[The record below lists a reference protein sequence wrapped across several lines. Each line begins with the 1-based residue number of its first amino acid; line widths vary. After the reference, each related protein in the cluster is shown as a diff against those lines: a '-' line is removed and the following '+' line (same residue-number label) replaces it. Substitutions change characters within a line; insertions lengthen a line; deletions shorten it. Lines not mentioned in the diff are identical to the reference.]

1 MSLVPIGAQAQ
12 PSLVPQVQVD
22 DCGSSGQR
30 RHRAPEPAHQF
41 VVKRRY
47 VFGVFIHG
55 APHDPDDL
63 FTAEYTSGLAQDDTF
78 KALFRGELKAALDTW
93 L

>member
-1 MSLVPIGAQAQ
+1 M
-12 PSLVPQVQVD
+12 
-22 DCGSSGQR
+22 
-30 RHRAPEPAHQF
+30 
-41 VVKRRY
+41 KRRY